1 MTQLEEKEAKVKLFR
16 DKARNCDGWEKIAD

>member
-16 DKARNCDGWEKIAD
+16 DKTRNCDGWEKLAD